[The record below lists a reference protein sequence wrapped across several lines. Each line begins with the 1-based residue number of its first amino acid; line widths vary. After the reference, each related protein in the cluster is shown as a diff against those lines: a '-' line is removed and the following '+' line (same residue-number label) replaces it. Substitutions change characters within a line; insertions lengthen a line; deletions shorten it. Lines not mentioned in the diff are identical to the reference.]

1 MNIYETLKTK
11 AEALELIRERTQLQ
25 INDVKNDIRYSSVF
39 KKEEVEKLINSYY
52 SDVEVAN
59 KDFRKAI
66 RTYIQETM
74 IKYERTTPEK
84 FLTILTLI
92 RNLKEKPTDDELQIL
107 VEDIK
112 NDFFYLK
119 LLEKE
124 LITPED
130 TFNNGINF
138 YPNTFKKLKTKE
150 LVDEELNKLKRF
162 DIDYF
167 TKDIKSSCIKYSL
180 EEIKVIEEA
189 IIEYKEN

>member
-59 KDFRKAI
+59 KDFGKAI

-130 TFNNGINF
+130 SFNNGINF

-162 DIDYF
+162 DVDYF
-167 TKDIKSSCIKYSL
+167 IKDIKSSCIKYSL
-180 EEIKVIEEA
+180 EEIKAIEEA

>member
-1 MNIYETLKTK
+1 MKIYETLKTK
-11 AEALELIRERTQLQ
+11 AEALELIRERTHLQ
-25 INDVKNDIRYSSVF
+25 INDVNNDIRYSPVY
-39 KKEEVEKLINSYY
+39 KKEEVKKLIDNYY
-52 SDVEVAN
+52 NEVDVAN

-74 IKYERTTPEK
+74 IRYERTTPEK

-162 DIDYF
+162 DVDYF

>member
-1 MNIYETLKTK
+1 M
-11 AEALELIRERTQLQ
+11 ELIRERTQLQ
-25 INDVKNDIRYSSVF
+25 INDVNNDIRYSPVY
-39 KKEEVEKLINSYY
+39 KKEEVKKLIDNYY
-52 SDVEVAN
+52 SEVDVAN
-59 KDFRKAI
+59 KDFRKTI

-84 FLTILTLI
+84 FLTILTLV
-92 RNLKEKPTDDELQIL
+92 RNLKEKPTDEELQIL

-180 EEIKVIEEA
+180 EEIKAIEET

>member
-25 INDVKNDIRYSSVF
+25 INDVNNDIRYSPVY
-39 KKEEVEKLINSYY
+39 KKEEVKKLIDNYY
-52 SDVEVAN
+52 NEVDVAN
-59 KDFRKAI
+59 KDFGKAI

-74 IKYERTTPEK
+74 IRYERTTPEK

-162 DIDYF
+162 DVDYF
-167 TKDIKSSCIKYSL
+167 IKDIKSSCIKYSL
-180 EEIKVIEEA
+180 EEIKAIEEA

>member
-25 INDVKNDIRYSSVF
+25 INDVNNDIRYSPVY
-39 KKEEVEKLINSYY
+39 KKEEVKKLIDNYY
-52 SDVEVAN
+52 NEVDVAN
-59 KDFRKAI
+59 KDFGKAI

-74 IKYERTTPEK
+74 IRYERTTPEK

-130 TFNNGINF
+130 SFNNGINF

-162 DIDYF
+162 DVDYF
-167 TKDIKSSCIKYSL
+167 IKDIKSSCIKYSL
-180 EEIKVIEEA
+180 EEIKAIEEA

>member
-1 MNIYETLKTK
+1 MKIYETLKTK

-25 INDVKNDIRYSSVF
+25 INDVNNDIRYSPVY
-39 KKEEVEKLINSYY
+39 KKEEVKKLIDNYY
-52 SDVEVAN
+52 NEVDVAN

-74 IKYERTTPEK
+74 IRYERTTPEK
-84 FLTILTLI
+84 FLTILTLV
-92 RNLKEKPTDDELQIL
+92 RNLKEKPTDEELQIL

-119 LLEKE
+119 LLKKE

-130 TFNNGINF
+130 TLNNEINF
-138 YPNTFKKLKTKE
+138 YPNTFKRLNTKE

-162 DIDYF
+162 DVDYF
-167 TKDIKSSCIKYSL
+167 IKDIKSSCIKYSL
-180 EEIKVIEEA
+180 EEIKAIEEA

>member
-1 MNIYETLKTK
+1 MKFYQNLKTK

-25 INDVKNDIRYSSVF
+25 INDVNNDIRYSPVY
-39 KKEEVEKLINSYY
+39 KKEEVKKLIDNYY
-52 SDVEVAN
+52 NEVDVAN
-59 KDFRKAI
+59 KDFGKAI

-74 IKYERTTPEK
+74 IRYERTTPEK

-162 DIDYF
+162 DVDYF
-167 TKDIKSSCIKYSL
+167 IKDIKSSCIKYSL
-180 EEIKVIEEA
+180 EEIKAIEEA

>member
-1 MNIYETLKTK
+1 M
-11 AEALELIRERTQLQ
+11 
-25 INDVKNDIRYSSVF
+25 
-39 KKEEVEKLINSYY
+39 
-52 SDVEVAN
+52 AN
-59 KDFRKAI
+59 KDFGKAI

-162 DIDYF
+162 DVDYF
-167 TKDIKSSCIKYSL
+167 IKDIKSSCIKYSL
-180 EEIKVIEEA
+180 EEIKAIEEA

>member
-1 MNIYETLKTK
+1 MKIYETLKTK

-52 SDVEVAN
+52 NDVEVAN

-74 IKYERTTPEK
+74 IRYERTTPEK
-84 FLTILTLI
+84 FLTILTLV
-92 RNLKEKPTDDELQIL
+92 RNLKEKPTDEELQIL

-119 LLEKE
+119 LLKKE

-130 TFNNGINF
+130 TLNNEINF
-138 YPNTFKKLKTKE
+138 YPNTFKRLNTKE

-180 EEIKVIEEA
+180 EEIKVIEET

>member
-1 MNIYETLKTK
+1 MKIYETLKTK

-25 INDVKNDIRYSSVF
+25 INDVNNDIRYSPVY
-39 KKEEVEKLINSYY
+39 KKEEVKKLIDNYY
-52 SDVEVAN
+52 NEVDVAN
-59 KDFRKAI
+59 KDFGKAI

-74 IKYERTTPEK
+74 IRYERTTPEK
-84 FLTILTLI
+84 FLTILTLV
-92 RNLKEKPTDDELQIL
+92 RNLKEKPTDEELQIL

-119 LLEKE
+119 LLKKE

-130 TFNNGINF
+130 TLNNEINF
-138 YPNTFKKLKTKE
+138 YPNTFKRLNTKE

>member
-1 MNIYETLKTK
+1 MNIYQNLKTK

-25 INDVKNDIRYSSVF
+25 INDVNNDIRYSSIY
-39 KKEEVEKLINSYY
+39 KKEEVKKLIDNYY
-52 SDVEVAN
+52 NEVDVAN

-74 IKYERTTPEK
+74 IKFERATPEK
-84 FLTILTLI
+84 FLTILNI
-92 RNLKEKPTDDELQIL
+92 IKNLKEKLTDEELQIL

-119 LLEKE
+119 LLKKE

-130 TFNNGINF
+130 ALNNEINF
-138 YPNTFKKLKTKE
+138 YPNTFKKLKIKE

-180 EEIKVIEEA
+180 EEVKTIEET

>member
-25 INDVKNDIRYSSVF
+25 INDVNNDIRYSPVY
-39 KKEEVEKLINSYY
+39 KKEEVKKLIDNYY
-52 SDVEVAN
+52 SEVDVAN
-59 KDFRKAI
+59 KDFRKTI

-74 IKYERTTPEK
+74 IRYERTTPEK
-84 FLTILTLI
+84 FLTILTLV
-92 RNLKEKPTDDELQIL
+92 RNLKEKPTDEELQIL

-119 LLEKE
+119 LLKKE

-130 TFNNGINF
+130 TLNNEINF
-138 YPNTFKKLKTKE
+138 YPNTFKRLNTKE

>member
-1 MNIYETLKTK
+1 MKIYETLKTK

-52 SDVEVAN
+52 NDVEVAN

-74 IKYERTTPEK
+74 IKGERTTPEK

-92 RNLKEKPTDDELQIL
+92 RNLKEKPTDYELQIL

-130 TFNNGINF
+130 SFNNGINF

-162 DIDYF
+162 DVDYF
-167 TKDIKSSCIKYSL
+167 IKDIKSSCIKYSL
-180 EEIKVIEEA
+180 EEIKAIEEA

>member
-1 MNIYETLKTK
+1 MKIYETLKTK

-25 INDVKNDIRYSSVF
+25 INDVNNDIRYSPVY
-39 KKEEVEKLINSYY
+39 KKEEVKKLIDNYY
-52 SDVEVAN
+52 NEVDVAN
-59 KDFRKAI
+59 KDFGKAI

-74 IKYERTTPEK
+74 IRYERTTPEK
-84 FLTILTLI
+84 FLTILTLV
-92 RNLKEKPTDDELQIL
+92 RNLKEKPTDEELQIL

-119 LLEKE
+119 LLKKE

-130 TFNNGINF
+130 TLNNEINF
-138 YPNTFKKLKTKE
+138 YPNTFKRLNTKE

-162 DIDYF
+162 DVDYF
-167 TKDIKSSCIKYSL
+167 IKDIKSSCIKYSL
-180 EEIKVIEEA
+180 EEIKGIEEA

>member
-1 MNIYETLKTK
+1 MKIYETLKTK
-11 AEALELIRERTQLQ
+11 AEALELIRERTHLQ
-25 INDVKNDIRYSSVF
+25 INDVNNDIRYSPVY
-39 KKEEVEKLINSYY
+39 KKEEVKKLIDNYY
-52 SDVEVAN
+52 NEVDVAN

-74 IKYERTTPEK
+74 IRYERTTPEK
-84 FLTILTLI
+84 FLTILTLV
-92 RNLKEKPTDDELQIL
+92 RNLKEKPTDEELQIL

-119 LLEKE
+119 LLKKE

-130 TFNNGINF
+130 TFNNEINF
-138 YPNTFKKLKTKE
+138 YPNTFKRLNTKE

>member
-1 MNIYETLKTK
+1 M
-11 AEALELIRERTQLQ
+11 
-25 INDVKNDIRYSSVF
+25 
-39 KKEEVEKLINSYY
+39 
-52 SDVEVAN
+52 AN
-59 KDFRKAI
+59 KDFRKTI

-74 IKYERTTPEK
+74 IRYERTTPEK
-84 FLTILTLI
+84 FLTILTLV
-92 RNLKEKPTDDELQIL
+92 RNLKEKPTDEELQIL

-119 LLEKE
+119 LLKKE

-130 TFNNGINF
+130 TLNNEINF
-138 YPNTFKKLKTKE
+138 YPNTFKRLNTKE

>member
-162 DIDYF
+162 DVDYF
-167 TKDIKSSCIKYSL
+167 IKDIKSSCIKYSL
-180 EEIKVIEEA
+180 EEIKAIEEA

>member
-130 TFNNGINF
+130 SFNNGINF

-162 DIDYF
+162 DVDYF
-167 TKDIKSSCIKYSL
+167 IKDIKSSCIKYSL
-180 EEIKVIEEA
+180 EEIKAIEEA

>member
-1 MNIYETLKTK
+1 MKIYETLKTK

-25 INDVKNDIRYSSVF
+25 IKDVNNDIRYSPVY
-39 KKEEVEKLINSYY
+39 KKEEVKKLINSYY
-52 SDVEVAN
+52 NDVEVAN

-162 DIDYF
+162 DVDYF
-167 TKDIKSSCIKYSL
+167 IKDIKSSCIKYSL
-180 EEIKVIEEA
+180 EEIKAIEEA

>member
-1 MNIYETLKTK
+1 MKIYETLKTK
-11 AEALELIRERTQLQ
+11 AEALELIRERTHLQ
-25 INDVKNDIRYSSVF
+25 INDVNNDIRYSPVY
-39 KKEEVEKLINSYY
+39 KKEEVKKLIDNYY
-52 SDVEVAN
+52 SEVDVAN

-66 RTYIQETM
+66 RTYIQET
-74 IKYERTTPEK
+74 IIRYERTTPEK
-84 FLTILTLI
+84 FLTILTLV
-92 RNLKEKPTDDELQIL
+92 RNLKEKPTDEELQIL

-119 LLEKE
+119 LLKKE

-130 TFNNGINF
+130 TLNNEINF
-138 YPNTFKKLKTKE
+138 YPNTFKRLNTKE

-180 EEIKVIEEA
+180 EEIKVIEET

>member
-25 INDVKNDIRYSSVF
+25 INDVNNDIRYSPVY
-39 KKEEVEKLINSYY
+39 KKEEVKKLIDNYY
-52 SDVEVAN
+52 NEVDVAN
-59 KDFRKAI
+59 KDFGKAI

-74 IKYERTTPEK
+74 IRYERTTPEK

-130 TFNNGINF
+130 SFNNGINF

>member
-1 MNIYETLKTK
+1 MNIYQNLKTK

-25 INDVKNDIRYSSVF
+25 INDVNNDIRYSSIY
-39 KKEEVEKLINSYY
+39 KKEEVKKLIDNYY
-52 SDVEVAN
+52 NEVDVAN

-74 IKYERTTPEK
+74 IKFERATPEK
-84 FLTILTLI
+84 FLTILNI
-92 RNLKEKPTDDELQIL
+92 IKNLKEKPTDEELQIL

-119 LLEKE
+119 LLKKE

-130 TFNNGINF
+130 TLNNEINF
-138 YPNTFKKLKTKE
+138 YPNTFKKLKIKE

-167 TKDIKSSCIKYSL
+167 INDIKSSCIKYSL
-180 EEIKVIEEA
+180 EEAKTIEET

>member
-1 MNIYETLKTK
+1 MKIYETLKTK

-25 INDVKNDIRYSSVF
+25 INDVNNDIRYSPVY
-39 KKEEVEKLINSYY
+39 KKEEVKKLIDNYY
-52 SDVEVAN
+52 NEVDVAN
-59 KDFRKAI
+59 KDFGKAI

-162 DIDYF
+162 DVDYF
-167 TKDIKSSCIKYSL
+167 IKDIKSSCIKYSL
-180 EEIKVIEEA
+180 EEIKAIEEA

>member
-162 DIDYF
+162 DVDYF
-167 TKDIKSSCIKYSL
+167 IKDIKSSCIKYSL
-180 EEIKVIEEA
+180 EEIKA
-189 IIEYKEN
+189 IYIIVVKKRL

>member
-1 MNIYETLKTK
+1 MKIYETLKTK

-25 INDVKNDIRYSSVF
+25 INDVNNDIRYSPVY
-39 KKEEVEKLINSYY
+39 KKEEVKKLIDNYY
-52 SDVEVAN
+52 NEVDVAN
-59 KDFRKAI
+59 KDFGKAI

-74 IKYERTTPEK
+74 IRYERTTPEK
-84 FLTILTLI
+84 FLTILTLV
-92 RNLKEKPTDDELQIL
+92 RNLKEKPTDEELQIL

-119 LLEKE
+119 LLKKE

-130 TFNNGINF
+130 TFNNEINF
-138 YPNTFKKLKTKE
+138 YPNTFKRLNTKE

>member
-25 INDVKNDIRYSSVF
+25 INDVNNDIRYSSVF
-39 KKEEVEKLINSYY
+39 KKEEVKKLIDNYY
-52 SDVEVAN
+52 NEVDVAN

-162 DIDYF
+162 DVDYF
-167 TKDIKSSCIKYSL
+167 IKDIKNSCIKYSL

>member
-1 MNIYETLKTK
+1 MKFYQNLKTK

-138 YPNTFKKLKTKE
+138 YPNTFKKLRTKE

-162 DIDYF
+162 DVDYF
-167 TKDIKSSCIKYSL
+167 IKDIKSSCIKYSL
-180 EEIKVIEEA
+180 EEIKAIEEA

>member
-1 MNIYETLKTK
+1 MKIYETLKTK

-25 INDVKNDIRYSSVF
+25 INDVNNDIRYSPVY
-39 KKEEVEKLINSYY
+39 KKEEVKKLIDNYY
-52 SDVEVAN
+52 NEVDVAN

-74 IKYERTTPEK
+74 IRYERTTPEK
-84 FLTILTLI
+84 FLTILTLV
-92 RNLKEKPTDDELQIL
+92 RNLKEKPTDEELQIL

-119 LLEKE
+119 LLKKE

-130 TFNNGINF
+130 TFNNEINF
-138 YPNTFKKLKTKE
+138 YPNTFKRLNTKE

-162 DIDYF
+162 DVDYF
-167 TKDIKSSCIKYSL
+167 IKDIKSSCIKYSL
-180 EEIKVIEEA
+180 EEIKAIEEA

>member
-1 MNIYETLKTK
+1 MKIYETLKTK
-11 AEALELIRERTQLQ
+11 AEALELIRERTHLQ
-25 INDVKNDIRYSSVF
+25 INDVNNDIRYSPVY
-39 KKEEVEKLINSYY
+39 KKEEVKKLIDNYY
-52 SDVEVAN
+52 NEVDVAN

-74 IKYERTTPEK
+74 IRYERTTPEK
-84 FLTILTLI
+84 FLTILTLV

-119 LLEKE
+119 LLKKE

-130 TFNNGINF
+130 TFNNEINF

-162 DIDYF
+162 DVDYF
-167 TKDIKSSCIKYSL
+167 IKDIKSSCIKYSL
-180 EEIKVIEEA
+180 EEIKAIEEA